1 MLFVFFVSLST
12 LAILSEPNENLG
24 SLATVVNGL
33 VRPNIG
39 GISLFSVDLLSAL
52 RSALLLLFSVAVM
65 ESWTIGGAVVVVM
78 GSFTIEGAG
87 VEVAKEK
94 LFKGVL
100 TLSCGT
106 LFVRNAGR
114 GGGGS
119 SFSRAS
125 IGPPRPVTLLRNFP
139 PPAPPPVKGV
149 ENELS
154 GKLLGAGGGLL
165 AELFSSP

>member
-1 MLFVFFVSLST
+1 MLFVFFVSLSA

-24 SLATVVNGL
+24 SLATVVSGL

-65 ESWTIGGAVVVVM
+65 ESWTIGGAVVV
-78 GSFTIEGAG
+78 GGAG

-119 SFSRAS
+119 SFSRGS

-139 PPAPPPVKGV
+139 PPAPPPVNGV